1 VCCNFIKCKLTLS
14 QPVVSYYISIQFFFN
29 DKKIKHALIKV
40 GLTPNRIFGLCDIWV
55 IILRR
60 NVMYLYSKNS
70 PNDIISGSFDGEKVD
85 EEGIFYYRDNIS
97 SNE

>member
-1 VCCNFIKCKLTLS
+1 MQV
-14 QPVVSYYISIQFFFN
+14 N
-29 DKKIKHALIKV
+29 DKKINYALIKV

-60 NVMYLYSKNS
+60 NVMYLYCKNS
-70 PNDIISGSFDGEKVD
+70 PNDIISGNFDSEKVN

>member
-1 VCCNFIKCKLTLS
+1 MQV
-14 QPVVSYYISIQFFFN
+14 N

-40 GLTPNRIFGLCDIWV
+40 ELTPNRIFALCDIWV
-55 IILRR
+55 IILGR

-70 PNDIISGSFDGEKVD
+70 PNDIISGDFDSEKVD
-85 EEGIFYYRDNIS
+85 EEGIFYYRDNNS

>member
-1 VCCNFIKCKLTLS
+1 MQV
-14 QPVVSYYISIQFFFN
+14 N

-40 GLTPNRIFGLCDIWV
+40 GLTQNRIFGLCDIWV

-60 NVMYLYSKNS
+60 KVMYLYSKNS
-70 PNDIISGSFDGEKVD
+70 PNDIISGNFDSEKVD
-85 EEGIFYYRDNIS
+85 DEGIFYVNFIFYFFNNIS

>member
-1 VCCNFIKCKLTLS
+1 MQV
-14 QPVVSYYISIQFFFN
+14 N

-40 GLTPNRIFGLCDIWV
+40 GLTPNKIFGLCDFWV

-70 PNDIISGSFDGEKVD
+70 SNHIISFDSEKVD

>member
-1 VCCNFIKCKLTLS
+1 MQV
-14 QPVVSYYISIQFFFN
+14 N

-40 GLTPNRIFGLCDIWV
+40 GLTPNIIFGLCDIWV

-70 PNDIISGSFDGEKVD
+70 PNDIISGSFDSENVD